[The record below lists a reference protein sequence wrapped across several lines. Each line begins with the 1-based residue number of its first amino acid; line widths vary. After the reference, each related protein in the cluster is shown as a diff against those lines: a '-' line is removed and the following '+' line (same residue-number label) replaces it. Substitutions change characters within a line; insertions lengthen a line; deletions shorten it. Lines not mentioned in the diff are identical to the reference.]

1 MKVGGCGM
9 KEVRGEPIHTI
20 FTRTSPAPSVT
31 LHTPACPIKVEPVRS
46 KVR

>member
-1 MKVGGCGM
+1 MRDEGG
-9 KEVRGEPIHTI
+9 ERRADPHHFLRV
-20 FTRTSPAPSVT
+20 TSPAPSVT